1 MEEYN
6 YIVSGLERSG
16 TSMMMQILYMGGAAV
31 AFDKSH
37 EPDVHNSKG
46 YFELEG
52 EANLSK

>member
-1 MEEYN
+1 
-6 YIVSGLERSG
+6 
-16 TSMMMQILYMGGAAV
+16 MMMQILYMGGAAV